1 MKIKLIFF
9 ASFAI
14 ATLAFAN
21 PGPPH
26 HDSDFET
33 HNVANFEY
41 NPPNSGDS
49 WDFNEDSGVAREG
62 GSFPGSLRADD
73 GDSMAFLQENDAE
86 VAQVINGFYPGGVY
100 HICWSEAS
108 RQGHLNGNLQ
118 VLIGSGDGGTTT
130 ITELFPAHEVA
141 NKTSWFRTQTFFTAS
156 QNTHCLY
163 FRHSYPDTDDRT
175 TFIDRIRIWVEPSIP
190 PDSFPK
196 FTIPGFESE
205 MSSLRDLFYL
215 HYFLPVSATFHCH
228 WVTDSTLWP
237 ALEPIRANSIRNNRK
252 VALATRRISDEGYIS
267 CHQHL
272 GLAHSEGWP
281 FPYWTQSSGWGKHFA
296 ISEFWQTQWNISP
309 TTTDSGWTKTGASTI
324 KIDRTNGWELNLSTA
339 NAEIESPS
347 IFVKNMVA
355 PFIRLEWTASGLG
368 DSAQP
373 YLEWKTSSDNFFDP
387 SRRVYFNPI
396 TSADGAIYTMIPL
409 YLHSLWN
416 ADDTLR
422 GLKINFGNNAGANVK
437 VRSIITS
444 VDSRHNG
451 NNMIFTEAT
460 KSFIDWTGSKNFISE
475 NINKIRLAVAYAIDE
490 FKIYSNKCVFTPWIG
505 HDGRSGIEYNP
516 FKTIYKGRGVGNGY
530 WDLLPFGGK
539 DCLATIYLY
548 KALND
553 LAELEEQISENPDW
567 KIPGSTNKFSP
578 EELRN
583 LAQELKN
590 NSTQFWNNVTERFY
604 TAIDINGKAYDYGL
618 TFLSCEAI
626 YYGYANEYQAR
637 KIVEWLDGKRVVAGD
652 TSQTDDIYHW
662 EFGPRATTLRN
673 IDYYGYVWSNPENI
687 TFGGQVQDGGAV
699 LGFTYHDLMA
709 RLKTFGADNAWNRL
723 EKILDWFARVQKEGG
738 YREYYYDSSVYERG
752 TLQGGGTAG
761 GLGMDHEFYESVLV
775 PQIMIRGFLGINPK
789 FDGFS
794 INPKLP
800 AAFPSLEI
808 NRIRVQ
814 DTIFSVLSTG
824 TSTFVSYDGGNN
836 PLKIYPPYDRYEIK
850 YFDDSDTEIYNF
862 TTFIN
867 ENNKTISLRSNDS
880 FKVELTRKPML
891 ENFSFEDNGIEISSP
906 GYVANNPV
914 DVWNFSTTVAGRNT
928 SDGPFFGTGK
938 TPDGHNVCFIQSLG
952 AVSQTVS
959 DFEAG
964 ENYKLSLFANAAT
977 WAGNSNAGMEVKLN
991 NVTII
996 GPTNIISVSKN
1007 EDFRK
1012 ISATVSPG
1020 DGDFV
1025 LEISHTNNNG
1035 NFALLIDKIQI
1046 TKIVDC
1052 PPKIIE
1058 NLGFENDGSEIIF
1071 PGYVSNNLLTG
1082 WTYSAQDKIGRNI
1095 SSGYFLDNGTIPE
1108 GKNVCFIKGQNSIS
1122 QNLKSFESNGFYR
1135 ISIFANAANS
1145 GSGTEQL
1152 EVKIGENSIISPTA
1166 VSSVGD
1172 KNFFNNFAANFSATS
1187 TNLTLEISQANANA
1201 NSILLI
1207 DDIRITKIN
1216 KPFVPNHSF
1225 EANGITGFTWPG
1237 YGAAIDNWT
1246 KSTTIIGRNTLE
1258 VAPFFDNGSIP
1269 DGENVCFI
1277 QNPGFVS
1284 QTISGFEENWI
1295 YTLSLKANS
1304 REGTGGSAGLEVKL
1318 NGNTI
1323 IGPVEVTSVGDYN
1336 QFHTFSNE
1344 FLSPGTGNFE
1354 LQIHQTFDDGG
1365 GVNSLT
1371 FDDIKITGEP
1381 IPEPGILWIIGLIL
1395 FSSFT
1400 RWGAQ

>member
-1 MKIKLIFF
+1 MKTKLTFF

-14 ATLAFAN
+14 AAFAFAN

-26 HDSDFET
+26 NDPDFET
-33 HNVANFEY
+33 HNVANYQY

-62 GSFPGSLRADD
+62 GSFPGTLLADD
-73 GDSMAFLQENDAE
+73 GDSMAFLQDNGAE
-86 VAQVINGFYPGGVY
+86 VSQVINGFFPGGVY

-108 RQGHLNGNLQ
+108 RQGSANGNLQ
-118 VLIGSGDGGTTT
+118 ILIGSGDGGTTT
-130 ITELFPAHEVA
+130 ITELFPVHEVA

-163 FRHSYPDTDDRT
+163 FRHSYPDVDDRT

-196 FTIPGFESE
+196 FTIPGFETE
-205 MSSLRDLFYL
+205 MASLRDLFYL
-215 HYFLPVSATFHCH
+215 HYFSPVTATF
-228 WVTDSTLWP
+228 
-237 ALEPIRANSIRNNRK
+237 
-252 VALATRRISDEGYIS
+252 TRRISDEGYIS

-281 FPYWTQSSGWGKHFA
+281 FPYWTQSDGWGRHFA
-296 ISEFWQTQWNISP
+296 ISEFWQSQWGISP
-309 TTTDSGWTKTGASTI
+309 TATDSGWTKTGASTV
-324 KIDRTNGWELNLSTA
+324 KIDYTNGWELNLTTA

-347 IFVKNMVA
+347 IFVENMVA

-368 DSAQP
+368 GSAQP
-373 YLEWKTSSDNFFDP
+373 YLEWKTSSDNF
-387 SRRVYFNPI
+387 
-396 TSADGAIYTMIPL
+396 
-409 YLHSLWN
+409 
-416 ADDTLR
+416 DTLR
-422 GLKINFGNNAGANVK
+422 GLKINFGNDAGANVK

-451 NNMIFTEAT
+451 NNMIFTEAA

-475 NINKIRLAVAYAIDE
+475 NINKIRHAVAYAIDE
-490 FKIYSNKCVFTPWIG
+490 FQVYSNKCVFTPWIG

-516 FKTIYKGRGVGNGY
+516 SKTIYKGRGIGNGY

-548 KALND
+548 KALTD

-578 EELRN
+578 EELRS

-590 NSTQFWNNVTERFY
+590 NSTQFWNNVTKRFY
-604 TAIDINGKAYDYGL
+604 TAIDINGKAYDFGL

-626 YYGYANEYQAR
+626 YYGYANEYQSR

-652 TSQTDDIYHW
+652 TSQTNDIYHW

-673 IDYYGYVWSNPENI
+673 IDYYGYVWSNPESI
-687 TFGGQVQDGGAV
+687 PFGGQVQDGGAV

-709 RLKTFGADNAWNRL
+709 RLNTFGADNAWNRL

-738 YREYYYDSSVYERG
+738 YREYYYDNSVYERG

-824 TSTFVSYDGGNN
+824 TSTFVSYNGGNN
-836 PLKIYPPYDRYEIK
+836 PLKIYPPYDKYQIK
-850 YFDDSDTEIYNF
+850 YFDESDAEIYNF

-867 ENNKTISLRSNDS
+867 ENNETVSLRSNDS
-880 FKVELTRKPML
+880 FKVELTRTPML
-891 ENFSFEDNGIEISSP
+891 ENFSFEDNGIEITYP
-906 GYVANNPV
+906 GYVTNNPV
-914 DVWNFSTTVAGRNT
+914 DAWNFSIGGAGRNT

-952 AVSQTVS
+952 VVSQTIS

-964 ENYKLSLFANAAT
+964 ENYKLSLFANAGT
-977 WAGNSNAGMEVKLN
+977 WMGNSNAVMEVKLN
-991 NVTII
+991 NITII
-996 GPTNIISVSKN
+996 GPTNIISVSGN

-1020 DGDFV
+1020 AGDFV

-1035 NFALLIDKIQI
+1035 DFALLIDKVQI
-1046 TKIVDC
+1046 TKIVDS
-1052 PPKIIE
+1052 PTELIE
-1058 NLGFENDGSEIIF
+1058 NFGFEADGSEIIF

-1082 WTYSAQDKIGRNI
+1082 WTYSADDKIGRNI
-1095 SSGYFLDNGTIPE
+1095 SDGYFLDNGTIPE
-1108 GKNVCFIKGQNSIS
+1108 GKNICFINGQNSIS
-1122 QNLKSFESNGFYR
+1122 QNLKSFESGGFYR
-1135 ISIFANAANS
+1135 VSIFANAAQS

-1152 EVKIGENSIISPTA
+1152 EVKIGGVSVILPIT

-1172 KNFFNNFAANFSATS
+1172 ENFFNNFAGNFSATS

-1216 KPFVPNHSF
+1216 KPYIPNHSF

-1237 YGAAIDNWT
+1237 YDAPIDNWT
-1246 KSTTIIGRNTLE
+1246 KSAAVIGRNTMEL
-1258 VAPFFDNGSIP
+1258 APFFDNGSIP
-1269 DGENVCFI
+1269 DGQNVCFI
-1277 QNPGFVS
+1277 QNPGYIR
-1284 QTISGFEENWI
+1284 QTISGFEENWAYI
-1295 YTLSLKANS
+1295 LSLKANS
-1304 REGTGGSAGLEVKL
+1304 REGTGGSSGLEVKL
-1318 NGNTI
+1318 DGVTI
-1323 IGPVEVTSVGDYN
+1323 LGPVEVLSVGDYN
-1336 QFHTFSNE
+1336 QFHTFSNG
-1344 FLSPGTGNFE
+1344 FLSPGAGSFE

-1365 GVNSLT
+1365 GVNSLVL
-1371 FDDIKITGEP
+1371 DDIKITRNP
-1381 IPEPGILWIIGLIL
+1381 IPEPGILLILILIL
-1395 FSSFT
+1395 FPSFT
-1400 RWGAQ
+1400 RMGAR